1 MAFAAMRDSFEK
13 LAKNQVGRT
22 TAAIKDEQRG
32 LKNKDARG
40 KDAAPMPADG
50 QVNAAYEHQLQQ
62 VNALVNES
70 LAKSDIRD

>member
-1 MAFAAMRDSFEK
+1 
-13 LAKNQVGRT
+13 
-22 TAAIKDEQRG
+22 
-32 LKNKDARG
+32 
-40 KDAAPMPADG
+40 MPADG